1 MSSIDHLDTKGLK
14 CPLPVLKIAKRL
26 QAMKPGEQLSIEAT
40 DPAAQIDVPHF
51 CAQAGH
57 VLLDSGESDGVYQF
71 TIRRGER

>member
-1 MSSIDHLDTKGLK
+1 MTSNHHLDTRGLK

-26 QAMKPGEQLSIEAT
+26 KSMKAGEQLSIDAT

-57 VLLDSGESDGVYQF
+57 VLLVSGELDGVYQF
-71 TIRRGER
+71 TIRRGEG